1 VRDRSAGGLSSSTVG
16 NKGSGPTA
24 NRPELQK
31 IPVYCYQCVAG
42 PDLLKVIVK
51 DGVAVGVEP
60 NSDMAETHPAC
71 GKVCVRAYALI
82 QKLYNPARIKTPMRR
97 TNPVKGRDQDPRWE
111 PISWEEALSILAA
124 RLNRIRAAGL
134 IDESGYPRLAATFGS
149 GGIAPAYLGTF
160 AAFLAAWGPVDQG
173 IGSGQG
179 VKCYH
184 SEHLYGEFWHR
195 AFTVAADVPRCN
207 FVLSFGYNGDASG
220 GVTGVFRHAE
230 ARARGISWVQ
240 FEPHLSVTGAGAT
253 EWMPIRPKTDAAVL
267 FALLHAIVIEH
278 DWRAV
283 CDVPF
288 LERMTSSP
296 YLVGPG
302 GYYLRHPE
310 SNKPLVWD
318 LRRERAVP
326 FDDFDCLEPAMTGEY
341 IAAGVEIGADGV
353 RRTVSERVKPAFAHL
368 MEHLR
373 PYTPEWAAKIAD
385 IPADTI
391 RRLADEYLAH
401 ARVGETI
408 QIEGVSYPHRPV
420 AVVLGKTVS
429 NGWGGYEC
437 CWGRTMLAA
446 LVGALEVPGGIL
458 GTTVRLNR
466 PAQNRQASVK
476 PGPDGF
482 MEQPLNPTEKGK
494 WKGAPHVRN
503 AYQTLVPLADNSPW
517 SAALGPAHLPWLF
530 LDQAPERW
538 PAPTLPEVW
547 IIYRTNPAIS
557 NWDTGRIERALERFP
572 FIAAFAY
579 TQDETNWF
587 ADLLLPEATDL
598 ESLQLYRIGGT
609 KYTEQYWQHS
619 GWALRQPVTAPPF
632 DTRDLTDVATEL
644 AARTG
649 LLEPYLAALNRGAG
663 TTVPLKEQGYDY
675 SLDPAALPTATE
687 IWDRVC
693 RAATHSLS
701 GGAAEHDLEW
711 FKRHG
716 AFFVPFETKHYFLHS
731 TMVAEGLRYELPYQ
745 ERIKRVGEELSSRL
759 HERGISWWDVQ
770 LEEYQALPPWRDF
783 PSIWRQ
789 TATAKGRRAEAF
801 PFWLLTSRS
810 MQYSWGSNVSL
821 PILADVARLVK
832 GHFGVMLNR
841 GAAQQLGIEDG
852 DLIEV
857 ESPTGQTRGYAIL
870 REGVRP
876 DVVVMLQ
883 QFGHWATPF
892 ASDLEMP
899 SLNQLA
905 SMDLTLTDATG
916 SGADLV
922 PVAVRPVSPRRQRQE
937 DAATSAGTA
946 QPGESDLSSRL
957 AIGEMFFRGL

>member
-1 VRDRSAGGLSSSTVG
+1 MGKDSGRGSAAPAVI
-16 NKGSGPTA
+16 
-24 NRPELQK
+24 EK

-60 NSDMAETHPAC
+60 NSDVADTHPAC
-71 GKVCVRAYALI
+71 GKVCVRAYGLV
-82 QKLYNPARIKTPMRR
+82 QKLYNPARIKSPMRR
-97 TNPVKGRDQDPRWE
+97 TNPLKGREQDPGWE
-111 PISWEEALSILAA
+111 PISWDEALDLLAG
-124 RLNRIRAAGL
+124 RLNALRAKGL
-134 IDESGYPRLAATFGS
+134 VDEAGYPRLAVTFGS

-160 AAFLAAWGPVDQG
+160 AAFLAAWGPADLG

-195 AFTVAADVPRCN
+195 AFTVAADVPRSD

-220 GVTGVFRHAE
+220 GVTGVARHAE
-230 ARARGISWVQ
+230 ARARGIRWVQ
-240 FEPHLSVTGAGAT
+240 FEPHLSVTGAGAS
-253 EWMPIRPKTDAAVL
+253 EWVPIRPKTDAAVL
-267 FALLHAIVIEH
+267 FALLHVMLLEH

-302 GYYLRHPE
+302 GYYLRDPQ
-310 SNKPLVWD
+310 SRKPLVWD
-318 LRRERAVP
+318 PGRERPVP
-326 FDDFDCLEPAMTGEY
+326 FDDLDCLEPGMTGEY
-341 IAAGVEIGADGV
+341 IASGVEIGPDSAA
-353 RRTVSERVKPAFAHL
+353 RTVSERVKPAFAHL
-368 MEHLR
+368 LEHLE
-373 PYTPEWAAKIAD
+373 PYTPEWAASIAD
-385 IPADTI
+385 VPAETI
-391 RRLADEYLAH
+391 RRLAAEYLEH
-401 ARVGETI
+401 ARVGATI
-408 QIEGVSYPHRPV
+408 DIDGVKYPHRPV
-420 AVVLGKTVS
+420 AVLLGKTVT

-437 CWGRTMLAA
+437 CWARTVMAA

-466 PAQNRQASVK
+466 PAQSRQASVK

-482 MEQPLNPTEKGK
+482 MEQPLNPTDKER
-494 WKGAPHVRN
+494 WKAAPHIRN
-503 AYQTLVPLADNSPW
+503 AYQTLVPLAGNSPW

-530 LDQAPERW
+530 LDQPPEPW

-557 NWDTGRIERALERFP
+557 NWDTGRIERELERFP
-572 FIAAFAY
+572 FVAAFAY
-579 TQDETNWF
+579 TQDETNWY

-609 KYTEQYWQHS
+609 KYIEQYWRHT
-619 GWALRQPVTAPPF
+619 GWALRQPVTAPPL

-649 LLEPYLAALNRGAG
+649 LLEPYLAGLNRGSG
-663 TTVPLKEQGYDY
+663 TTVPLKGPGYDY
-675 SLDPAALPTATE
+675 SLGPTARPTATE

-693 RAATHSLS
+693 RAATSSLTN
-701 GGAAEHDLEW
+701 GAVEHDLEW

-716 AFFVPFETKHYFLHS
+716 AFFVPFETKQYFLHGA
-731 TMVAEGLRYELPYQ
+731 MVAQGLRYELPYQ
-745 ERIKRVGEELSSRL
+745 ERIKRLGGELAARL

-770 LEEYQALPPWRDF
+770 LDEYQPLPKWKDF

-789 TATAKGRRAEAF
+789 TGTVKSGSAEAF

-821 PILADVARLVK
+821 PILAEVARHVK

-841 GAAQQLGIEDG
+841 GAARRLGIADG

-857 ESPTGQTRGYAIL
+857 ESPTAKTRGYAIL

-876 DVVVMLQ
+876 DVAVILQ

-892 ASDLEMP
+892 ARDLEMP
-899 SLNQLA
+899 NLNQVA
-905 SMDLTLTDATG
+905 TMDLALTDATG
-916 SGADLV
+916 SGADIV
-922 PVAVRPVSPRRQRQE
+922 PVRIRPLRDGVAADGARAGAPSTQPGPYDRPV
-937 DAATSAGTA
+937 DLTF
-946 QPGESDLSSRL
+946 GESL
-957 AIGEMFFRGL
+957 FRGL

>member
-1 VRDRSAGGLSSSTVG
+1 MADGAQAKV
-16 NKGSGPTA
+16 
-24 NRPELQK
+24 EK

-42 PDLLKVIVK
+42 PDLLKVVVR

-60 NSDMAETHPAC
+60 NCDMADFHPAG
-71 GKVCVRAYALI
+71 GKVCVRAYGLV
-82 QKLYNPARIKTPMRR
+82 QKLYNPARVKTPMRR
-97 TNPVKGRDQDPRWE
+97 TNPRKGREEDPGWE
-111 PISWEEALSILAA
+111 PISWDEALDLLGG
-124 RLNRIRAAGL
+124 RLNALRAKGL
-134 IDESGYPRLAATFGS
+134 VDESGYPRLAVTFGS
-149 GGIAPAYLGTF
+149 GGIAPAYLGTL

-195 AFTVAADVPRCN
+195 AFTVAADIPRCD

-230 ARARGISWVQ
+230 ARARGIYWAQ
-240 FEPHLSVTGAGAT
+240 FEPHLSVTAAGAS
-253 EWMPIRPKTDAAVL
+253 EWVPIRPKTDAAVL
-267 FALLHAIVIEH
+267 FALLHVVLREH

-288 LERMTSSP
+288 LERMTSAP

-302 GYYLRHPE
+302 GYYLRDPG
-310 SNKPLVWD
+310 SGKPLVWD
-318 LRRERAVP
+318 LGRERAVP
-326 FDDFDCLEPAMTGEY
+326 FDDPDCIEPALEGEY
-341 IAAGVEIGADGV
+341 IAAGVEIGPDGD
-353 RRTVSERVKPAFAHL
+353 RTTVSERVRPAFARL
-368 MEHLR
+368 MEHVA
-373 PYTPEWAAKIAD
+373 PYTPEWAAAIAD
-385 IPADTI
+385 VPVETI
-391 RRLADEYLAH
+391 RRLGREYLGH
-401 ARVGETI
+401 AGVGRTI
-408 QIEGVSYPHRPV
+408 SIDGVGYPHRPV
-420 AVVLGKTVS
+420 AILLGKTVT

-437 CWGRTMLAA
+437 CWARTVLAA

-482 MEQPLNPTEKGK
+482 MEQPLNATSKEK
-494 WKGAPHVRN
+494 WQASPRIRN
-503 AYQTLVPLADNSPW
+503 AYATLVPLADNSPW

-530 LDQAPERW
+530 LDKPPEAW

-557 NWDTGRIERALERFP
+557 NWDTGRIEHELERFP
-572 FIAAFAY
+572 FVAAFAY
-579 TQDETNWF
+579 TQDETNWY

-609 KYTEQYWQHS
+609 KYIEQYWQHT
-619 GWALRQPVTAPPF
+619 GWALRQPVTTPPYG
-632 DTRDLTDVATEL
+632 TRDLTDIATEL

-649 LLEPYLAALNRGAG
+649 LLTEYLRALNRGSG
-663 TTVPLKEQGYDY
+663 TTVPLAGEGYDY
-675 SLDPAALPTATE
+675 SFTQTFHPTAAD

-693 RAATHSLS
+693 RAASSSLTR
-701 GGAAEHDLEW
+701 GAVERDLAW
-711 FKRHG
+711 FSEHG
-716 AFFVPFETKHYFLHS
+716 ALFVPFETKQYFLHAA
-731 TMVAEGLRYELPYQ
+731 MVAEGLRYELPYQ
-745 ERIKRVGEELSSRL
+745 ERIKRLGAELGRRL
-759 HERGISWWDVQ
+759 HERDIKWWDVQ
-770 LEEYQALPPWRDF
+770 LDEYQPLPKWKDF
-783 PSIWRQ
+783 PGIWKEPG
-789 TATAKGRRAEAF
+789 AVKGRDGREF

-821 PILADVARLVK
+821 PVMADVAQHVR

-841 GAAQQLGIEDG
+841 GAARRLGIAEG
-852 DLIEV
+852 DLIEI
-857 ESPTGQTRGYAIL
+857 ESATGKTRGRAIL

-876 DVVVMLQ
+876 DVAVILQ

-892 ASDLEMP
+892 ARDLEMP
-899 SLNQLA
+899 NLNQVA
-905 SMDLTLTDATG
+905 SMDLALTDATG

-922 PVAVRPVSPRRQRQE
+922 PVAIRR
-937 DAATSAGTA
+937 AS
-946 QPGESDLSSRL
+946 
-957 AIGEMFFRGL
+957 

>member
-1 VRDRSAGGLSSSTVG
+1 MSDQA
-16 NKGSGPTA
+16 SGVI
-24 NRPELQK
+24 QK

-71 GKVCVRAYALI
+71 GKVCVRAYGLV

-97 TNPVKGRDQDPRWE
+97 TNPVKGREQDPGWE
-111 PISWEEALSILAA
+111 PISWHEALALLALK
-124 RLNRIRAAGL
+124 LNGIRAKGL
-134 IDESGYPRLAATFGS
+134 VDEAGYPRLAVTFGS

-195 AFTVAADVPRCN
+195 AFTVAADIPRSD

-230 ARARGISWVQ
+230 ARARGIEWVQ
-240 FEPHLSVTGAGAT
+240 FEPHLSVTGAGAS
-253 EWMPIRPKTDAAVL
+253 EWVPIRPKTDAAVL
-267 FALLHAIVIEH
+267 FALMHAILLEH

-283 CDVPF
+283 CDLPF
-288 LERMTSSP
+288 LTRMTSSP

-302 GYYLRHPE
+302 GYYLRDPE
-310 SNKPLVWD
+310 TQKPLVWD
-318 LRRERAVP
+318 LGRGRPVP
-326 FDDFDCLEPAMTGEY
+326 FDDLDCLDPAMSGEY
-341 IAAGVEIGADGV
+341 IAAGVEVGPDGA
-353 RRTVSERVKPAFAHL
+353 RESVSARVKPAFAHL
-368 MEHLR
+368 LEHLES
-373 PYTPEWAAKIAD
+373 YTPEWAAPIAD
-385 IPADTI
+385 VPAETI
-391 RRLADEYLAH
+391 RRLAAQYLAH
-401 ARVGETI
+401 ATVGATI
-408 QIEGVSYPHRPV
+408 DIDGVGYPHRPV
-420 AVVLGKTVS
+420 AVLLGKTVT

-437 CWGRTMLAA
+437 CWARTVLAA

-482 MEQPLNPTEKGK
+482 MAQPLNRTDKGN
-494 WKGAPHVRN
+494 WHGAPHIRN
-503 AYQTLVPLADNSPW
+503 AYQTLVPLAGNSPW

-530 LDQAPERW
+530 LDDPPEPW

-557 NWDTGRIERALERFP
+557 NWDTGRIERQLERFP
-572 FIAAFAY
+572 FVAAFAY
-579 TQDETNWF
+579 TQDETNWY

-609 KYTEQYWQHS
+609 KYIEQYWRHT

-644 AARTG
+644 AGRTG
-649 LLEPYLAALNRGAG
+649 LLDQYLAALNRGSG
-663 TTVPLKEQGYDY
+663 TTVPLKGEGYDY
-675 SLDPAALPTATE
+675 SLPAGTRPDAVE

-693 RAATHSLS
+693 RAATRSLS

-711 FKRHG
+711 FKEHG
-716 AFFVPFETKHYFLHS
+716 AFFVPFQTKQYFLHAA
-731 TMVAEGLRYELPYQ
+731 MVAQGLRYELPYQ
-745 ERIKRVGEELSSRL
+745 ERIKRMGEELAARL
-759 HERGISWWDVQ
+759 HERGITWWDVQ
-770 LEEYQALPPWRDF
+770 LDEYQPLPKWKDF

-789 TATAKGRRAEAF
+789 TATVRGRSGEAF

-821 PILADVARLVK
+821 PILADVARHVK

-841 GAAQQLGIEDG
+841 GAARRLGIADG
-852 DLIEV
+852 DLIEI
-857 ESPTGQTRGYAIL
+857 ESPTGKTRGYAIL

-876 DVVVMLQ
+876 DVAVILQ

-892 ASDLEMP
+892 ARDLEMP
-899 SLNQLA
+899 NLNQVA
-905 SMDLTLTDATG
+905 SMDLALTDATG

-922 PVAVRPVSPRRQRQE
+922 PVAIRPVRAE
-937 DAATSAGTA
+937 AAVEAVTTGARCPH
-946 QPGESDLSSRL
+946 PGPYDRPLDLAL
-957 AIGEMFFRGL
+957 GEALFRGL